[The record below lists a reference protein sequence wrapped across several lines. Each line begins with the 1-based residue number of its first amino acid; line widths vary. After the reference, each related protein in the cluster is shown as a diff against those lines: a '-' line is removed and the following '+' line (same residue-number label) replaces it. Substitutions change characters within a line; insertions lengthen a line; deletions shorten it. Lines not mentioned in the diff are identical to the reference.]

1 MSNDIKNRMGDPSG
15 VVKSD
20 LQKGSESNKSNMPPM
35 GPRRG
40 GGPRHGMPGE
50 KPKNIKATIVKLL
63 KYIGKSKYQLI
74 ALIVI
79 MLITTGLSLI
89 GPALQGAAINVIY
102 DIVDHKDGAF
112 DKLITVL
119 VIMAVV
125 YVFSSLFTWMQG
137 VLSAKV
143 SQSTVYTLRK
153 DLFKKISYLPI
164 RYTDTHAHGDL
175 MSRMTNDV
183 DNISMTISQSI
194 TSLISSVLTLVGSF
208 VLIIWYSR
216 NCLVMAVVSVCT
228 IPLTIFAT
236 MLLSK
241 HMSKYFVAR
250 QRTLGELNGQVEE
263 MVTGYK
269 TVMAYGRERIEC
281 EKFAGVSSNLRK
293 VGIKAAIWGGIMG
306 PVMNF
311 INNLNY
317 IFHFCFR

>member
-20 LQKGSESNKSNMPPM
+20 LPKGSESNKSNMPPM
-35 GPRRG
+35 GPKRG

-164 RYTDTHAHGDL
+164 KYTDTHAHGDL
-175 MSRMTNDV
+175 
-183 DNISMTISQSI
+183 
-194 TSLISSVLTLVGSF
+194 
-208 VLIIWYSR
+208 
-216 NCLVMAVVSVCT
+216 
-228 IPLTIFAT
+228 
-236 MLLSK
+236 
-241 HMSKYFVAR
+241 
-250 QRTLGELNGQVEE
+250 
-263 MVTGYK
+263 
-269 TVMAYGRERIEC
+269 
-281 EKFAGVSSNLRK
+281 
-293 VGIKAAIWGGIMG
+293 
-306 PVMNF
+306 
-311 INNLNY
+311 
-317 IFHFCFR
+317 